1 VDRGRKGGERDV
13 GTRVSD
19 LNGPREK
26 GRTTGG
32 TGGVA
37 DAEAARA
44 WPRPRRMMARAA
56 TAAPSA
62 KGATFTMFTIVACDA
77 RTRNVELPNITV
89 VTSRGA
95 PTSRDGDDDGLEA
108 ESQDRRS
115 ECRRCREHG
124 YIERRVDQEGH
135 EAEDSPDAPWAVRA
149 RGEASLEVQGVQRLS
164 ARSSAPSMQGV
175 RRCINLRARSS
186 APRLQ
191 GVRWVIS
198 VRARSSAPSMQGVR
212 WGINMRARSSAHSV
226 QGVRRVW
233 NLRARSSAL

>member
-1 VDRGRKGGERDV
+1 MRVGGGWIGVVREAKGRWAPAYQISTD
-13 GTRVSD
+13 
-19 LNGPREK
+19 PEK

-77 RTRNVELPNITV
+77 RTRSVELPNITV

-108 ESQDRRS
+108 ESQDSRS
-115 ECRRCREHG
+115 ECRRCREHR
-124 YIERRVDQEGH
+124 YVERRVDQEGH
-135 EAEDSPDAPWAVRA
+135 EAEDSPEAPWAVRA
-149 RGEASLEVQGVQRLS
+149 RGEVPLELHGVQGLS
-164 ARSSAPSMQGV
+164 ARSSA
-175 RRCINLRARSS
+175 R
-186 APRLQ
+186 
-191 GVRWVIS
+191 
-198 VRARSSAPSMQGVR
+198 
-212 WGINMRARSSAHSV
+212 
-226 QGVRRVW
+226 
-233 NLRARSSAL
+233 

>member
-1 VDRGRKGGERDV
+1 MKGMWAPAYRSQ
-13 GTRVSD
+13 RSQ
-19 LNGPREK
+19 EK

-77 RTRNVELPNITV
+77 RMRNVELPNITV

-95 PTSRDGDDDGLEA
+95 PTSRDGDDDGLET
-108 ESQDRRS
+108 ESQDSRS

-135 EAEDSPDAPWAVRA
+135 EAEVCPEAPRAVRA
-149 RGEASLEVQGVQRLS
+149 RDEVPLELQGVQRLS
-164 ARSSAPSMQGV
+164 ARSSA
-175 RRCINLRARSS
+175 L
-186 APRLQ
+186 
-191 GVRWVIS
+191 
-198 VRARSSAPSMQGVR
+198 
-212 WGINMRARSSAHSV
+212 
-226 QGVRRVW
+226 
-233 NLRARSSAL
+233 